1 MEQIEN
7 KARYVAEDL
16 HGKVKFGKSSTM
28 IEQLRKTRELLAEN
42 TELVGEERDIL
53 LAASWLNKCHEP
65 KRIDTENGKTPWT
78 ISDVEKHFGSKIAVV
93 VGELMT
99 EPEEP
104 EHLTKMQQWAIK
116 ADWAK
121 SLSIASQQILLAEKI
136 INYMQ
141 TRDDPTPKWS
151 VARHKEYLDS
161 RDLMVEAIKDAS
173 PKLYQLSRDVKAE
186 ALVSLE
192 KLAERQALEQAKPI
206 ATQTPV
212 QASSQNIRSGR

>member
-1 MEQIEN
+1 MTPVEN
-7 KARYVAEDL
+7 KALHVAEEL

-28 IEQLRKTRELLAEN
+28 IEQLRRTRELLAEN
-42 TELVGEERDIL
+42 TELKGDERDIL
-53 LAASWLNKCHEP
+53 LAASWLNKCHEA

-78 ISDVEKHFGSKIAVV
+78 IEDVEKHFGQKVAKV

-99 EPEEP
+99 EPDEP
-104 EHLTKMQQWAIK
+104 EHLTKMQQWTIK
-116 ADWAK
+116 AEWAQT
-121 SLSIASQQILLAEKI
+121 LSQPSQQILLAEKI

-161 RDLMVEAIKDAS
+161 RDLMVEAIKSAS
-173 PKLYQLSRDVKAE
+173 PRLYQLSRDVKKE

-192 KLAERQALEQAKPI
+192 KLAQRQAQEQI
-206 ATQTPV
+206 VTTQSV
-212 QASSQNIRSGR
+212 KHQKSEVARDGR

>member
-1 MEQIEN
+1 MTPIEN
-7 KARYVAEDL
+7 KAIHVAEDL

-28 IEQLRKTRELLAEN
+28 IEQLRRTRELLAEN
-42 TELVGEERDIL
+42 TELTGEERDIL
-53 LAASWLNKCHEP
+53 LAAAWLNKCHEP

-78 ISDVEKHFGSKIAVV
+78 IKDIENHFGSKVSQV

-99 EPEEP
+99 EPDEP

-116 ADWAK
+116 ADWAQT
-121 SLSIASQQILLAEKI
+121 LSVASQQILLAEKI

-173 PKLYQLSRDVKAE
+173 PRLYQLSRKVKGE

-192 KLAERQALEQAKPI
+192 KLAQKQAQDQAI
-206 ATQTPV
+206 
-212 QASSQNIRSGR
+212 SSQKPLQQSTANGRDGR